1 MIILFPTLGDVC
13 YSPSVANSDFPCG
26 FSGGVVLP

>member
-13 YSPSVANSDFPCG
+13 YSPSVANSDFPYG
-26 FSGGVVLP
+26 FSGVVVLS